1 MTWNS
6 NDGFVGFTN
15 SIPHEAIDNANYQ
28 IPRFVSG
35 TISFRP
41 IYVPKTLH
49 TKLDGFSIG
58 FLQNKSHLTNNDH
71 NFLNINHNYA
81 YFHIIGTWWPPGL
94 FFLFVNQMEHLMA
107 TRCVIF
113 FLLYSSCTWW
123 PLGPIFWITD
133 KMATWWPP
141 NQFFL
146 HYQLKGPLVATK
158 CSFFLSSTRMA
169 PNGDQVFFFFVD
181 KSGTWQPPCVFS
193 FFLHGLKRHLMATK
207 SFFFII
213 LDENGTQQTLGSLF
227 FFLLTRKTLSG
238 HQVPFFF
245 TIDWKSTQWPL
256 GVFFSYC

>member
-1 MTWNS
+1 MMVLLGSPIQYPMKQLIMPT
-6 NDGFVGFTN
+6 T
-15 SIPHEAIDNANYQ
+15 
-28 IPRFVSG
+28 RFQG
-35 TISFRP
+35 SFQEPFHSDP

-71 NFLNINHNYA
+71 NFLNINRNYA

-107 TRCVIF
+107 TRCLIF

-146 HYQLKGPLVATK
+146 HCQLRGHLVATK

-169 PNGDQVFFFFVD
+169 PNGD
-181 KSGTWQPPCVFS
+181 
-193 FFLHGLKRHLMATK
+193 
-207 SFFFII
+207 
-213 LDENGTQQTLGSLF
+213 
-227 FFLLTRKTLSG
+227 
-238 HQVPFFF
+238 
-245 TIDWKSTQWPL
+245 
-256 GVFFSYC
+256 